1 MGTWPSDEKTRA
13 MTPSSAPAA
22 SSTPASTIPDEPAPS
37 RSAAASPAPR
47 RRARWAGPIGRAL
60 VYGIPSLVLGTL
72 AFSLTLALLALGAG
86 TVIIWIGLPILVA
99 AVMVAR
105 GFANAER
112 GMQGFLLGR
121 PLPRP
126 ARRRAREGAG
136 RVRRMLTPLADPQ
149 SWLECLWTLVHLVL
163 IAITTPLL
171 LAWALGAVATIG
183 APVATLIL
191 HSVLPDADM
200 NGLGELVFG
209 FHGDL
214 ALVTDVAL
222 QCAMGLVF
230 LLTLNPVARG
240 LIALHHAV
248 GYGLL
253 SSRFEEQQRL
263 ARTEESRAAGRAAE
277 SESLRRLE
285 RDLHDGP
292 QQGIVRATMDLARAE
307 RLAASDPERAQHI
320 LAQTREM
327 LGTTLEDLRRLSRGI
342 APPILVD
349 RGLAAALAE
358 RAALCPVP
366 TAVDCQDMDLPEH
379 VEIGIYYVVSE
390 ALANAAKHSGAS
402 AVQVRVT
409 REAGSART
417 VIVDDGRG
425 GASIAAGHGLAG
437 LAGRVASLEGTLQ
450 VDSPEGQGTRIEAV
464 IPCAS

>member
-1 MGTWPSDEKTRA
+1 
-13 MTPSSAPAA
+13 MTS
-22 SSTPASTIPDEPAPS
+22 SSTHAPS
-37 RSAAASPAPR
+37 PTSGSTMPVDDAPEVAEHRSFLAY
-47 RRARWAGPIGRAL
+47 WAGTIVRAFL
-60 VYGIPSLVLGTL
+60 YAVPAFVLGIVG
-72 AFSLTLALLALGAG
+72 FVLTITLLAVGVG
-86 TVIIWIGLPILVA
+86 TVVAWVGLPILIA
-99 AVMVAR
+99 ALMVAR
-105 GFANAER
+105 GFAGAER
-112 GMQGFLLGR
+112 GMQRVLLQR

-126 ARRRAREGAG
+126 MRRRAAPDAG
-136 RVRRMLTPLADPQ
+136 WVRRMLTPLADPQ
-149 SWLECLWTLVHLVL
+149 SWLDCLWTLVHL
-163 IAITTPLL
+163 LL
-171 LAWALGAVATIG
+171 SAVTFPIMVAWFAGALGTVLGPLASI
-183 APVATLIL
+183 IL
-191 HSVLPDADM
+191 RLVLPADEM
-200 NGLGELVFG
+200 NGLGELLG
-209 FHGDL
+209 FHGALATGIDL
-214 ALVTDVAL
+214 GL
-222 QCAMGLVF
+222 QFAGGLFF
-230 LLTLNPVARG
+230 LLTAYPVARG
-240 LIALHHAV
+240 VTTVHHAV

-263 ARTEESRAAGRAAE
+263 ARTEESRDAGRAAE

-307 RLAASDPERAQHI
+307 RLAPSDPERSRRI
-320 LAQTREM
+320 LAETREM

-366 TAVDCQDMDLPEH
+366 ATVDCPQIDLPEH

-402 AVQVRVT
+402 AVQVRVS

-425 GASIAAGHGLAG
+425 GASISAGHGLAG

-450 VDSPEGQGTRIEAV
+450 VDSPAGQGTRIEAV